1 MVMTRPP
8 QFIAALLSGRSPGLR
23 ASCEHV
29 CAATFPCSEHSGKKQ
44 RTSLTVAG
52 AAPEL
57 KKFSPVSRFILGF

>member
-29 CAATFPCSEHSGKKQ
+29 CTATFPCSWAQWYK
-44 RTSLTVAG
+44 
-52 AAPEL
+52 AAHLAYRCGGSTGIEL
-57 KKFSPVSRFILGF
+57 